1 MFSFAAINIIVYPLS
16 CFVASALHRI
26 FLAQIS
32 LIFVL
37 FGVASEVACAA
48 SDKALRDST
57 SRLPNASVRTN
68 LIWAAAAEPN
78 LGVDFVVGEHWTVG
92 GNFGLKAWPRW
103 MVWDWDTDNDT
114 RWRNFAI
121 VPEVRWWRTVPFE
134 GWFAGADFIYTHF
147 NVGGVHFP
155 FGMYKDVR
163 DHRFQGSYWGGGLFA
178 GYSWWLGRRWR
189 LEAEAGLAGG
199 LAAYDKYDCPHCGTF
214 LGEERKVAV
223 VPKLGLNLAYNIL
236 DRQEQERRRHAGSAP
251 VVHDV
256 EVQNLLTPPVA
267 FVVHLRD
274 VVAPETAGDRLS
286 REDAWV
292 TPIEAYRPLGYQ
304 TRPGRDSI
312 LCVQYRVDSPV
323 LDPAYARNG
332 QTLRRLTGVLDSLSA
347 DGRTGELLVSV
358 VGLASIEGKV
368 ERNDTLAVR
377 RARAVADYLMAHTAL
392 HRHQFELIGKG
403 EAWDWFRA
411 QLEAGGQG
419 LSAEDVQ
426 ALRDIIAA
434 TADPDERERLIR
446 ADKRLYS
453 EVENRLLADQRA
465 AGYIRVYY
473 GNLPDAATERI
484 NNEVYAL
491 IKNKRYRDAVA
502 AVDADPAL
510 KARVL
515 ADAEALNAYA
525 IACYFTALDGQDV
538 AAEKEAL
545 DMIRQAA
552 RQGSE
557 AAARNLEGIESY
569 GPARKEYEAWKALLK
584 EEN

>member
-1 MFSFAAINIIVYPLS
+1 M
-16 CFVASALHRI
+16 ASAVHRL

-32 LIFVL
+32 LFFVL
-37 FGVASEVACAA
+37 LGVASEDAFAL
-48 SDKALRDST
+48 SDRDLRDST

-68 LIWAAAAEPN
+68 LIWGAAAEPN

-121 VPEVRWWRTVPFE
+121 VPEVRWWRTVPFD

-155 FGMYKDVR
+155 FGLYKDVR
-163 DHRFQGSYWGGGLFA
+163 DHRLQGSYWGGGLFA

-236 DRQEQERRRHAGSAP
+236 DRQEQDRRRRVAGSGEEI
-251 VVHDV
+251 VRIVM
-256 EVQNLLTPPVA
+256 TPPVA
-267 FVVHLRD
+267 FVVKLRE
-274 VVAPETAGDRLS
+274 VLPPETVGDSLS
-286 REDAWV
+286 RENAWV
-292 TPIEAYRPLGYQ
+292 IPIGEYRPLDYH

-312 LCVQYRVDSPV
+312 LYVRYPVDV
-323 LDPAYARNG
+323 HELDLSYEGNGARM
-332 QTLRRLTGVLDSLSA
+332 QEVTDAIVRMQKDPRCD
-347 DGRTGELLVSV
+347 ELLISV

-377 RARAVADYLMAHTAL
+377 RARAVAQYLQEHTGEPR
-392 HRHQFELIGKG
+392 RHFEVIGKG
-403 EAWDWFRA
+403 EAWDWFQA
-411 QLEAGGQG
+411 QLLDETAG
-419 LSAEDVQ
+419 LSAADSQ
-426 ALRDIIAA
+426 ALLDIMAQ

-446 ADKRLYS
+446 ADKRLYQA
-453 EVENRLLADQRA
+453 VEKHLLADQRT

-473 GNLPDAATERI
+473 GNRPDPATEKLNDEI
-484 NNEVYAL
+484 APL
-491 IKNKRYRDAVA
+491 IVAKKYRKAVFA
-502 AVDADPAL
+502 IENDPAVME
-510 KARVL
+510 RVH

-525 IACYFTALDGQDV
+525 IALYFTALDDH
-538 AAEKEAL
+538 
-545 DMIRQAA
+545 DAA
-552 RQGSE
+552 REEEAIRLLGEASRKGSE
-557 AAARNLEGIESY
+557 AARQNLQGTKEY
-569 GPARKEYEAWKALLK
+569 GPARHEYEAWLELVQSNNKL
-584 EEN
+584 